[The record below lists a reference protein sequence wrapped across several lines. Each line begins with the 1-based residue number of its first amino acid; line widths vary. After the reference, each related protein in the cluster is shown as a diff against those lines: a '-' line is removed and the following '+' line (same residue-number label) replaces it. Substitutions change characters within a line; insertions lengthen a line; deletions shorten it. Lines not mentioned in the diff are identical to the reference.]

1 MLVKEVIKIKV
12 TILKNAELLLKGQ
25 KLIYSRFVDGIL
37 DHDNI
42 HRFGREETFSD
53 SYNDETMDT
62 SDYNLPNLES
72 EENQEKILQKRHLKG
87 LFKKAGSTG
96 DLTGNKIADK
106 ITSAGKTNKNS
117 KELQQ
122 SESEEVY
129 MPIEKSQLIIDDLKL
144 I

>member
-12 TILKNAELLLKGQ
+12 TILKNAEFLLKGQ

-129 MPIEKSQLIIDDLKL
+129 MPIEKSQQIIDDLKF

>member
-1 MLVKEVIKIKV
+1 
-12 TILKNAELLLKGQ
+12 
-25 KLIYSRFVDGIL
+25 
-37 DHDNI
+37 
-42 HRFGREETFSD
+42 
-53 SYNDETMDT
+53 MDT
-62 SDYNLPNLES
+62 TDYNLPNLES
-72 EENQEKILQKRHLKG
+72 EENQETILPKQHLKG

-122 SESEEVY
+122 SEREEVY
-129 MPIEKSQLIIDDLKL
+129 MPIEKSQQIIDGLKL

>member
-12 TILKNAELLLKGQ
+12 TILKNAEFLLKGQ

-129 MPIEKSQLIIDDLKL
+129 MPIEKSQQIIDDLKL